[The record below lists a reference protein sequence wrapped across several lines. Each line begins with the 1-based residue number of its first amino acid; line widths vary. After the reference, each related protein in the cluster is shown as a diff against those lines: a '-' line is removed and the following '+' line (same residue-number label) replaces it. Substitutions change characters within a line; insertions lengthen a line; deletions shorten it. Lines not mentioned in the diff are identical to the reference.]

1 MIQSDLNIA
10 IERIPMKEG
19 INDYKFFCYDGKAKY
34 FKVDNDRFVGH
45 RANYYSFEGELLP
58 FGEAACPPLPDHI
71 EEMPEN
77 LQEMVSIAERI
88 STGKPFLRVDL
99 YNINGRIYF
108 GETTF
113 YPAGGVGTLIPQGT
127 DECWG
132 KWIRLTSSTG
142 GGKLLIYN
150 DMIVG
155 VSGAKLTEGINDYK
169 FFCFDGEV
177 KYLFVATDRN
187 KTGEEVKFDYF
198 DADFNHLDL
207 RQQHPMSG
215 KEIQKPLTF
224 EEMKRVASLL
234 SKGFPEV
241 RCDLYEIN
249 GKVYFGEMTFFHHG
263 GVTPFHPESW
273 DYEWGGCIK
282 LPINN

>member
-1 MIQSDLNIA
+1 MD
-10 IERIPMKEG
+10 
-19 INDYKFFCYDGKAKY
+19 KAY
-34 FKVDNDRFVGH
+34 
-45 RANYYSFEGELLP
+45 
-58 FGEAACPPLPDHI
+58 I
-71 EEMPEN
+71 
-77 LQEMVSIAERI
+77 
-88 STGKPFLRVDL
+88 L
-99 YNINGRIYF
+99 Y
-108 GETTF
+108 
-113 YPAGGVGTLIPQGT
+113 
-127 DECWG
+127 
-132 KWIRLTSSTG
+132 G

-207 RQQHPMSG
+207 RQQHLMSG
-215 KEIQKPLTF
+215 KEIQKPQTF
-224 EEMKRVASLL
+224 EEMKRVAGLL
-234 SKGFPEV
+234 SKGYPEV

-249 GKVYFGEMTFFHHG
+249 GKVYFGEITFFHHG

-273 DYEWGGCIK
+273 DYKWGGCIK